1 VAELTEFPAFCAAAR
16 TFWRCNTQ
24 PPADPVV
31 LVEAMTPDLRITM
44 RNLATAN
51 AIRRIVPSR
60 LVVLTGSDPDWDRL
74 RTGSADPAHL
84 EAIARAYGADDVVDV
99 HALAGRLTA
108 TAPPATFSVAGHSF
122 STSSLS
128 SGIDP
133 AVLDRTVAATA
144 ARLLRTVRTDPGTE
158 QYRAIRRRAEAFASI
173 YEALCGALQPV
184 ALVTGMV
191 DYDRWGLAVDAASR
205 AGVPVLHVQLTGTLK
220 VYGHF
225 SAGADPSAPVRAEHT
240 KQLAEFFDRHVW
252 PRREQLHRYAEL
264 VSWRNK
270 SNLGRPA
277 WWRGGG
283 AVSIVEL
290 ATPAER
296 AALRVHAMARFG
308 FNQDKPVVVVY
319 NPTLTDALGTNVEA
333 FADPAEWLEYTA
345 RLAASRDDANWLFLD
360 HPYQAAFDVSGSF
373 DKLARQSADHDHLAF
388 AKSMDLSR
396 NMIWSLA
403 DLGVTIRGS
412 VGAELPA
419 YGVGVVQ
426 AGWSEWSGIG
436 FDSVAR
442 DPDHYRLL
450 MEESLTALKAGRPL
464 VSDEQVDRARLWMW
478 FYRSATDVPSVF
490 VQHWELGATDVLF
503 KVLRTTMD
511 HVEPDSDPLFA
522 SVRRMW
528 ERRDPVLTRYDLTS
542 DEEVPV

>member
-1 VAELTEFPAFCAAAR
+1 MTEFPAFCAAAR

-31 LVEAMTPDLRITM
+31 LVEAMTPDLRITL

-60 LVVLTGSDPDWDRL
+60 MIVLTGSDPDWDRL
-74 RTGSADPAHL
+74 HMGEADPAQVEEL
-84 EAIARAYGADDVVDV
+84 ARAYGADDVLDV

-108 TAPPATFSVAGHSF
+108 GSPPATFTVGDRTF
-122 STSSLS
+122 STSGLGH
-128 SGIDP
+128 GIDP
-133 AVLDRTVAATA
+133 AAFDRTVAATA
-144 ARLLRTVRTDPGTE
+144 ARLLRTVRTDPGTA
-158 QYRAIRRRAEAFASI
+158 QYKAIRRRAEAFATI
-173 YEALCGALQPV
+173 YEALFGALQPV
-184 ALVTGMV
+184 ALVTAMV
-191 DYDRWGLAVDAASR
+191 DYDRWGFAVDAASR

-225 SAGADPSAPVRAEHT
+225 SAGSAGADPSAPIRAEHT
-240 KQLAEFFDRHVW
+240 KRLAEFFDAYVW
-252 PRREQLHRYAEL
+252 PRREQLHRFAEL

-270 SNLGRPA
+270 LNLGKPA

-283 AVSIVEL
+283 AVSVVEL
-290 ATPAER
+290 TTPAER
-296 AALRVHAMARFG
+296 AALRLHAMERFG
-308 FNQDKPVVVVY
+308 FNPDKPVVVVY
-319 NPTLTDALGTNVEA
+319 DHALTDALGANVEA
-333 FADPAEWLEYTA
+333 FTDPIDWLEYTA

-360 HPYQAAFDVSGSF
+360 HPYQADFDVSGTF
-373 DKLARQSADHDHLAF
+373 DKVARQSGERAHLAF

-450 MEESLTALKAGRPL
+450 MEESLTALKAGRPV
-464 VSDEQVDRARLWMW
+464 VSDEQVDKARLWMW
-478 FYRSATDVPSVF
+478 FYRSATDVPSMF
-490 VQHWELGATDVLF
+490 VQHWELGVTDELF
-503 KVLRTTMD
+503 TVLRTTME
-511 HVEPDSDPLFA
+511 HVEADSDPLFS

-528 ERRDPVLTRYDLTS
+528 ERREPVLTRSDLTS
-542 DEEVPV
+542 NEEVAV